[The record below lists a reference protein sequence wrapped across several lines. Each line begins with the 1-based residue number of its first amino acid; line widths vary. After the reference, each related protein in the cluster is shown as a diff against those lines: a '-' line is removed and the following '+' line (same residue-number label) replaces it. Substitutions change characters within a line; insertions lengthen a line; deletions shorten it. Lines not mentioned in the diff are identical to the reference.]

1 MGTGGPPG
9 GWSIQS
15 KGVKPLAP
23 NLELTAVRRRLVYVL
38 FSGAVLTWLAFVA
51 TITVVTLAARAL
63 SGSTMLAGLPLAAG
77 AFGQAMGTNLFG
89 RLSARRGRRFVMLK
103 GSPLS
108 AFGATLELVGVV
120 TGSYWLLVA
129 GAVFVGGGVGAI
141 HLARYTAAELAESDR
156 RGWALGLVVWAGTV
170 GSLVGANLVDRVGGL
185 VEEGLGTPYGGAF
198 LLAIAGFLLCWLI
211 FWAALRPDP
220 SRVAVIPQPGPPV
233 RKSVGAALRLPAVQ
247 VAILSLLSAQAA
259 MVLVMTAT
267 PLRIEDGGYGLG
279 VVGLV
284 ISTHGVG
291 MFAFAPLV
299 GKLVDRIGHL
309 PALGLGV
316 VMTWGSL
323 IMSGTAPYDGYY
335 LLIAGL
341 FILGLG
347 WCFCFV
353 AGSSM
358 LFASAPP
365 QVRQVVEGVADGA
378 TWSTV
383 MVGSVGAG
391 MLMNAI
397 GYGWLNVV
405 AAVPMLIIVLLVIS
419 TPRLR
424 AALSTLAGPGLT
436 VPGGPG
442 DSPTR

>member
-1 MGTGGPPG
+1 MKPPF
-9 GWSIQS
+9 SD
-15 KGVKPLAP
+15 
-23 NLELTAVRRRLVYVL
+23 LELTAVRRRLVYVL

-89 RLSARRGRRFVMLK
+89 RLSARRGRRFIMLN
-103 GSPLS
+103 GPPIS

-120 TGSYWLLVA
+120 TGAYWLLVA
-129 GAVFVGGGVGAI
+129 GAVFVGGGVGAV
-141 HLARYTAAELAESDR
+141 HLARYTAAELAQSER

-170 GSLVGANLVDRVGGL
+170 GSLVGANLVDWVGGM
-185 VEEGLGTPYGGAF
+185 VEESLGTPYGGAF
-198 LLAIAGFLLCWLI
+198 LLAIVGFLLCWLT

-220 SRVAVIPQPGPPV
+220 SRVAVTGQPGPPV
-233 RKSVGAALRLPAVQ
+233 KYSVGSALRLPAVQ
-247 VAILSLLSAQAA
+247 VAILAVLSAQAA

-299 GKLVDRIGHL
+299 GRLVDRIGHL

-316 VMTWGSL
+316 LMTWGSL
-323 IMSGTAPYDGYY
+323 LLSGSAPYDGYV
-335 LLIAGL
+335 LLTAGL
-341 FILGLG
+341 FLLGLG

-365 QVRQVVEGVADGA
+365 QVRQVVEGVADGV

-391 MLMNAI
+391 LLMNAI
-397 GYGWLNVV
+397 GYSRLNVV
-405 AAVPMLIIVLLVIS
+405 AAVPMLVIVFLVAL

-424 AALSTLAGPGLT
+424 EALSTLAGSGLT
-436 VPGGPG
+436 ASHEPG
-442 DSPTR
+442 DIPTR